1 MTLNTLE
8 RSPKRS
14 ANQWTA
20 PGLDCI
26 ESFRR
31 FFEYEIDAAN
41 PIEMWFVTAPIKKSA
56 PEGGGGHGC
65 SWSSLPRSMRWW
77 GKCWTVLTLAFAP
90 GLIEPAFSSLWT
102 ASDVLQHCATCV
114 RCSRWTA
121 AVKTAIGDAAPGFF
135 LARFKSALD
144 SAAAWQRAASSP
156 CTYMQM
162 RRWQR
167 QRPLPMQEPQ
177 LWQWMCQWS

>member
-56 PEGGGGHGC
+56 QRVE
-65 SWSSLPRSMRWW
+65 
-77 GKCWTVLTLAFAP
+77 AA
-90 GLIEPAFSSLWT
+90 
-102 ASDVLQHCATCV
+102 
-114 RCSRWTA
+114 TA
-121 AVKTAIGDAAPGFF
+121 AHGR
-135 LARFKSALD
+135 RFCGQCAGGASAGR
-144 SAAAWQRAASSP
+144 S
-156 CTYMQM
+156 
-162 RRWQR
+162 
-167 QRPLPMQEPQ
+167 
-177 LWQWMCQWS
+177 

>member
-41 PIEMWFVTAPIKKSA
+41 PIEMWFVTWPQSRNPRRGWRRPRLLMVVASA
-56 PEGGGGHGC
+56 VNALVGQ
-65 SWSSLPRSMRWW
+65 
-77 GKCWTVLTLAFAP
+77 VLDGLDAGVRARFNRAGILFAVDDL
-90 GLIEPAFSSLWT
+90 G
-102 ASDVLQHCATCV
+102 CATTLCDL
-114 RCSRWTA
+114 REMFS
-121 AVKTAIGDAAPGFF
+121 
-135 LARFKSALD
+135 LD
-144 SAAAWQRAASSP
+144 G
-156 CTYMQM
+156 
-162 RRWQR
+162 RRQDCNW
-167 QRPLPMQEPQ
+167 
-177 LWQWMCQWS
+177 